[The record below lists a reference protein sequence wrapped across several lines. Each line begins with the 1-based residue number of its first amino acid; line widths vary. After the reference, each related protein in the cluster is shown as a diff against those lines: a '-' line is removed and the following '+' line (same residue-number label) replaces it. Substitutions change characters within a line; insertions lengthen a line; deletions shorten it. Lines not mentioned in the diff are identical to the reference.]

1 MKFSEKYFAKLR
13 INRLITQKIELN
25 YELKHSY
32 LRKMFKVDF
41 FLNLKFQ
48 LLINYVYICTI
59 FFDRY
64 EN

>member
-41 FLNLKFQ
+41 FFEFEISI
-48 LLINYVYICTI
+48 INKLCVHLHD